1 MNLSTYKNQ
10 AVVLTTKHGKQE
22 CIEPTFRKLLE
33 AEIRVCSVDTDQL
46 GTFSG
51 DIERKDSAVECVK
64 KKCCWGIE
72 VTSIPYGVATEG
84 SFGPH
89 PSIPF
94 IPGHHEIMGFY
105 DKQKDFFLLES
116 LFSMDTNYQQITTN
130 SENELVKFSQKVFFP
145 EHGII
150 VRPNSE
156 ITSALLFKGIKDTS
170 TLMEKFEY
178 CCQISADGLAH
189 IETDMRA
196 HQNPKRQQIIRQ
208 LAQKLAQRLL
218 SLCPE
223 CKTPGYGIIDSEKG
237 LPCLACY
244 FATDLAKKEIWG
256 CVKCKYRAY
265 RARKDG
271 LQFAPQ
277 KDCSFCNP

>member
-1 MNLSTYKNQ
+1 MNLSSYKNQ
-10 AVVLTTKHGKQE
+10 AVVLTTKHGKQAS
-22 CIEPTFRKLLE
+22 IAPTFKKILE
-33 AEIRVCSVDTDQL
+33 AETHVCSVDTDQL

-51 DIERKDSAVECVK
+51 EIERKGSAIECVK

-72 VTSIPYGVATEG
+72 MTSIPYGVATEG

-94 IPGHHEIMGFY
+94 IPGHHEIMCFY
-105 DKQKDFFLLES
+105 DKEKDFFLLES
-116 LFSMDTNYQQITTN
+116 LFSMDTNYQQMTTN
-130 SENELVKFSQKVFFP
+130 NENELVKFSEKAFFP

-156 ITSALLFKGIKDTS
+156 ITSARLFKGLKDSS

-196 HQNPKRQQIIRQ
+196 HQNPKRQQIIGQ

-256 CVKCKYRAY
+256 CVKCEYRAY
-265 RARKDG
+265 QPRKDG
-271 LQFAPQ
+271 LEFAPQ
-277 KDCSFCNP
+277 KECAFCNP